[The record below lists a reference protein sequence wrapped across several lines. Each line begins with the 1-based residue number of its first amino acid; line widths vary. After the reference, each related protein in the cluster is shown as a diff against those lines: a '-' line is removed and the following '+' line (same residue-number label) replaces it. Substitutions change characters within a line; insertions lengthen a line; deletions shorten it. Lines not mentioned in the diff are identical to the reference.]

1 MIAAD
6 SMPGPRLLSVA
17 TVALRLGG
25 RGEDRPSS
33 CSRWSAHE
41 SPRRPLNPHQRSGP
55 WRLPHAIAN
64 GDWRFIK
71 RAAGRLRANTTPAR
85 DKRGRLPRIVDPIAQ
100 GWRMMDEAEAPAADA
115 LWVSRDGS
123 ACDAQT
129 LRNIVS
135 KRSAG
140 PNGRPLSPHLFR
152 SMAATSV
159 SIEAPDSVDLIPA
172 ILSHRSHRTGEQCYN
187 LASSLD
193 ASRTFGG
200 ALDEIR
206 KELETALQESA
217 EQEDRR
223 R

>member
-1 MIAAD
+1 MRAKRPA
-6 SMPGPRLLSVA
+6 LSLNSGVPPDTA
-17 TVALRLGG
+17 TAS
-25 RGEDRPSS
+25 SS
-33 CSRWSAHE
+33 CS
-41 SPRRPLNPHQRSGP
+41 SPWHRQ
-55 WRLPHAIAN
+55 
-64 GDWRFIK
+64 
-71 RAAGRLRANTTPAR
+71 
-85 DKRGRLPRIVDPIAQ
+85 
-100 GWRMMDEAEAPAADA
+100 AADM

-123 ACDAQT
+123 PCSEQT
-129 LRNIVS
+129 FRNIVGKHS
-135 KRSAG
+135 VG
-140 PNGRPLSPHLFR
+140 PNGQPVSPHLFR

-159 SIEAPDSVDLIPA
+159 SIEAPESVDLIPA
-172 ILSHRSHRTGEQCYN
+172 ILSHRSHRTGEQYYN